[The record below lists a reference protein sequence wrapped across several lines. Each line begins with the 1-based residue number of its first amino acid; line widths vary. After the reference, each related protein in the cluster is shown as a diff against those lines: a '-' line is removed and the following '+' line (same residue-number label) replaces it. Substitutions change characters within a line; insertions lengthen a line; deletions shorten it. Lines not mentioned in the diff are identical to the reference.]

1 MQKVERLGEPGQ
13 QVEVADGYARN
24 FLLPKRLAVPA
35 TAGNVKSLSQLK
47 AQTKNRED
55 RLRLEAKGLAEKLAA
70 VQIVLKRRA
79 GEESVPSAERMVPP
93 AERMVPPPGG
103 MAPSP
108 GVMVPAPA
116 PAPGELAPAP
126 GESPPPGEAPAGRL
140 FGSVTGQDISQA
152 LAALGLAV
160 DKRKVL
166 LAEPIKTL
174 GVHRVPVRLH
184 ADVTAEVALTV
195 EREA

>member
-1 MQKVERLGEPGQ
+1 MRIILMQKVERLGEPGQ

-55 RLRLEAKGLAEKLAA
+55 RLRLEANGLAEKLAA

-79 GEESVPSAERMVPP
+79 GEESAPAAERMVPA
-93 AERMVPPPGG
+93 AER

-108 GVMVPAPA
+108 GGMVPAP
-116 PAPGELAPAP
+116 APAP

-184 ADVTAEVALTV
+184 ADVTAEVAVTV

>member
-1 MQKVERLGEPGQ
+1 MRVILMQKVERLGEPGQ

-35 TAGNVKSLSQLK
+35 TAGNVKSLAQLK

-55 RLRLEAKGLAEKLAA
+55 RLQLEAKGLAEKLAA

-79 GEESVPSAERMVPP
+79 GEESVPSAERMVPAP
-93 AERMVPPPGG
+93 QEL
-103 MAPSP
+103 APSP
-108 GVMVPAPA
+108 PGMAPAPA
-116 PAPGELAPAP
+116 PAPGELAPPP

-184 ADVTAEVALTV
+184 ADVTAEVAVTV